1 MSIPP
6 RTKKLHYDM
15 LIGVLITPKVATKS
29 PFSFFNRSLNY
40 CAFSGH
46 TVGMK
51 LKLCYHPCAQEHGDV
66 VVVAGG
72 DLDHG
77 GIPNLDRPA
86 IHRRHPERQ
95 HGRVHHGLQYL
106 G

>member
-1 MSIPP
+1 
-6 RTKKLHYDM
+6 
-15 LIGVLITPKVATKS
+15 
-29 PFSFFNRSLNY
+29 
-40 CAFSGH
+40 
-46 TVGMK
+46 MK

-77 GIPNLDRPA
+77 GIPNLDGPA

-95 HGRVHHGLQYL
+95 HGRVHHGLQHL
-106 G
+106 GQQEGSRRCEGEDEQLL